1 MPLHL
6 RWFFTCLHMLSLVL
20 FRGLSCVCPW
30 VFSFVCLHAG
40 DSTTLVTLQS
50 SLVFPLCSVAVPA
63 SLFCRLEFLVLGLV
77 RLSFCLFCGL
87 SSCLLSFCGVVSAP
101 SLVRLCLQ
109 TLVTF
114 RWFPRASPFAVSFRR
129 LQVPTCV

>member
-1 MPLHL
+1 
-6 RWFFTCLHMLSLVL
+6 MLSLVL

-63 SLFCRLEFLVLGLV
+63 SLFFDVYSFLSLVLSACPFVFFVVLV
-77 RLSFCLFCGL
+77 PVFC
-87 SSCLLSFCGVVSAP
+87 
-101 SLVRLCLQ
+101 
-109 TLVTF
+109 
-114 RWFPRASPFAVSFRR
+114 PFAE
-129 LQVPTCV
+129 LLALLP

>member
-1 MPLHL
+1 MIY
-6 RWFFTCLHMLSLVL
+6 
-20 FRGLSCVCPW
+20 
-30 VFSFVCLHAG
+30 FVCLHAG
-40 DSTTLVTLQS
+40 DFTTLVTLQS

-63 SLFCRLEFLVLGLV
+63 SLFCRLEFLVRGLV